1 MAFKFGYISIVGKP
15 NVGKSSLINAIVGEK
30 VCITTPKP
38 QTTRNVINGIY
49 NRNGVQMVL
58 VDTPGVQN
66 TQSELGQYMTKATN
80 SGSVG
85 ADAILIMLSATNIT
99 DTDYKIIE
107 DFKNSKVP
115 VYVVVN
121 KMDIAKDAYLASKVA
136 KLNEYGPFVKEFFYV
151 SALQHKKL
159 DKLVETLINELPEGE
174 PMFPTDIYTDKPV
187 KFLATEIIREKALL
201 FLQDEIPHGVA
212 IELQN
217 YMEGE
222 SRTRID
228 ADIICSSDRHKK
240 IIIGKEGS
248 MLAKIGKSAR
258 LELEKMLDQDV
269 VLKLFVKVRE
279 NWKDDKY
286 VLSSLGYGDDTL

>member
-1 MAFKFGYISIVGKP
+1 MASKFGYVAIVGKP
-15 NVGKSSLINAIVGEK
+15 NVGKSSLINAIIGEK

-38 QTTRNVINGIY
+38 QTTRNIINGIY
-49 NRNGVQMVL
+49 NRDGVQMVL

-66 TQSELGQYMTKATN
+66 TQSELGQYMKKATN
-80 SGSVG
+80 IGSSDTDV
-85 ADAILIMLSATNIT
+85 ILVMLSATNIT

-107 DFKNSKVP
+107 GFKDSKVP

-121 KMDIAKDAYLASKVA
+121 KMDIAKDPYLASKVV
-136 KLNEYGPFVKEFFYV
+136 KLNEYGSFVKEFFYI

-159 DKLVETLINELPEGE
+159 DKLVETIISELPEGE

-187 KFLATEIIREKALL
+187 KFLAAEIIREKALL

-248 MLAKIGKSAR
+248 MLTKIGKAAR
-258 LELEKMLDQDV
+258 LELEKMLNQDV

-286 VLSSLGYGDDTL
+286 TLSSLGYGDETL